1 MNKNVLIK
9 INGMQTLDE
18 SDDSVEVI
26 TVGEYY
32 NKNGKHYIMYE
43 EIDDDSN
50 AVTKNLLKVWDGMVE
65 IKKTGAVTTTM
76 TFETEK
82 INKTY
87 YSTPFGNLQIEIETK
102 SVDVAVA
109 DTNMDID
116 IKYSLAIN
124 KQFTMDSRIQLNIKE
139 LEQ

>member
-9 INGMQTLDE
+9 INGMQKLDE

-43 EIDDDSN
+43 EVDDDSST
-50 AVTKNLLKVWDGMVE
+50 VTKNLLKVWDGMVE
-65 IKKTGAVTTTM
+65 IKKTGSITTTM
-76 TFETEK
+76 TFETERV
-82 INKTY
+82 NKTY

-102 SVDVAVA
+102 SVDIDVS
-109 DTNMDID
+109 DEDMEID
-116 IKYSLAIN
+116 IRYSLAIN
-124 KQFTMDSRIQLNIKE
+124 KQFTVDSRIQLNIKA
-139 LEQ
+139 LE

>member
-18 SDDSVEVI
+18 RDDSVEVI

-32 NKNGKHYIMYE
+32 NKNGKHYIIYE
-43 EIDDDSN
+43 EVDDDSN

-65 IKKTGAVTTTM
+65 IKKTGAITTTM

-102 SVDVAVA
+102 SVDVDVA

-139 LEQ
+139 IE